1 MPAGA
6 EAAEGL
12 LVILVFKQR
21 PFAEP
26 VVKDDPDGCQVV
38 ADEVDHLGAG
48 DVADAADGG
57 LVGHP
62 QVGVPV
68 GGDDLAGD
76 AGDVIALVAV
86 FRHPGIL
93 PQGLLVAR
101 PDGAVE
107 GFHLRAGVV
116 DVVLPRDRVARRFQR
131 VGQGAAQ
138 HSAAGMAHMDGAGRV
153 DAHEFH
159 HHPPAGAG
167 GGVAES
173 VAGGAHRFHLLLQP
187 FLAEAEVDE
196 PRRRG
201 RYGGDFR
208 AGVHPFRNL
217 LGQPQRIG
225 AGGAGQTQGQVGG
238 EVPVFRVVGPFHL
251 YVRHG
256 GEADDAFPLG
266 PFQRGLQGI
275 GDGVFEQ
282 HSEQVRSSGRAVAT
296 GWAVGTGW
304 MDGGAQGWGRP
315 AV

>member
-1 MPAGA
+1 M
-6 EAAEGL
+6 
-12 LVILVFKQR
+12 
-21 PFAEP
+21 
-26 VVKDDPDGCQVV
+26 
-38 ADEVDHLGAG
+38 
-48 DVADAADGG
+48 
-57 LVGHP
+57 
-62 QVGVPV
+62 
-68 GGDDLAGD
+68 
-76 AGDVIALVAV
+76 
-86 FRHPGIL
+86 
-93 PQGLLVAR
+93 
-101 PDGAVE
+101 
-107 GFHLRAGVV
+107 RAGVV

-131 VGQGAAQ
+131 VGQGTAQ
-138 HSAAGMAHMDGAGRV
+138 HSAPGMAHMDGAGRV

-159 HHPPAGAG
+159 HHSPAGAG

-173 VAGGAHRFHLLLQP
+173 IAGGAHRFHLLLQP

-208 AGVHPFRNL
+208 AGVHAFRNL

-238 EVPVFRVVGPFHL
+238 EVPVFRVVGAFHL

-282 HSEQVRSSGRAVAT
+282 HSEQVRSSGRAGAT
-296 GWAVGTGW
+296 GWTDGW
-304 MDGGAQGWGRP
+304 MAERKDGAGGRFSPRP
-315 AV
+315 AGRGSRGRWRRRCWRSYSPRRCGTFRFPPRISLPRAASSAALPATSDTPKAR